1 MMNTT
6 LEHSVQEITEERKS
20 LRTVMGGSLA
30 EGVLSGIVV
39 VLSLIGL
46 AGAMPYAVLSVTT
59 IVLGIALLLE
69 GAAISTRF
77 SRLLAEARK
86 TRADDEAR
94 IGMGMTSEFV
104 AGMAGIVLG
113 ILGLLKISPMILI
126 PTAVIAFGGT
136 LILSSGL
143 TLRLDTA
150 ELDLYTESTRFK
162 RIAHEA
168 MVAAIGVE
176 ILLGFSAVVLGI
188 IALTSPYSL
197 YSATLSLVAMLLIG
211 VTGLISGAAITARM
225 ASLFRKE
232 QPVKT

>member
-1 MMNTT
+1 MNTT
-6 LEHSVQEITEERKS
+6 LEQSVQEMTEERKS

-46 AGAMPYAVLSVTT
+46 AGAMPYAVLSVAT

-69 GAAISTRF
+69 GVAVSTRF
-77 SRLLAEARK
+77 SRLLAETSKNRL
-86 TRADDEAR
+86 DDEAR
-94 IGMGMTSEFV
+94 LGMGMTSEFV
-104 AGMAGIVLG
+104 AGTAGIVLG
-113 ILGLLKISPMILI
+113 ILGLLKISPMIVI
-126 PTAVIAFGGT
+126 PAAVIAFGVT

-143 TLRLDTA
+143 TLRLDTY
-150 ELDLYTESTRFK
+150 ELEHYAESTKFK
-162 RIAHEA
+162 RVAHEA
-168 MVAAIGVE
+168 MVAAAGVE

-188 IALTSPYSL
+188 IALTGAYPSI
-197 YSATLSLVAMLLIG
+197 LSLVAMLIAG

-225 ASLFRKE
+225 LSLFRKE